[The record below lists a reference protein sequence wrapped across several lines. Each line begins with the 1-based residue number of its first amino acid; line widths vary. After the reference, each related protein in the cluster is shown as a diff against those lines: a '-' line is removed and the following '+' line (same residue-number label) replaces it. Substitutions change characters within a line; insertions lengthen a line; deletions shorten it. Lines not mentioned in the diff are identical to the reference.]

1 MSDANGGPIIRLLDV
16 SKIYRMGEVDVAAL
30 RGVSLDVEAGEL
42 VAIMG
47 ASGSGKSTMM
57 NLLGC
62 LDRPT
67 TGRVLLDGIDV
78 SELGREGLA
87 EIRSSLLGFV
97 FQSFNLLARTS
108 ALENVELPLIYAGV
122 PARARHKRATEALGQ
137 VGLGD
142 RLHHEPS
149 QLSGGQ
155 QQRVA
160 IARALVRRPRLVLAD
175 EPTGNLDSRSSA
187 EVMTLLQGLTS
198 EGITVVLVT
207 HEPDVAACAARVVLV
222 KDGLIV
228 SDERRVPLLA
238 GPLPRDAEVR
248 V

>member
-1 MSDANGGPIIRLLDV
+1 MIRLVEV
-16 SKIYRMGEVDVAAL
+16 SKIYRMGHIDVPAL

-78 SELGREGLA
+78 SKLDREGLA

-122 PARARHKRATEALGQ
+122 PARVRHKRAAEALTQ

-142 RLHHEPS
+142 RLLHEPS

-187 EVMTLLQGLTS
+187 EVMALLQGLTS

-207 HEPDVAACAARVVLV
+207 HDEHLAEAAKRVVHMR
-222 KDGLIV
+222 DGV
-228 SDERRVPLLA
+228 VVDDTRRP
-238 GPLPRDAEVR
+238 
-248 V
+248 

>member
-1 MSDANGGPIIRLLDV
+1 
-16 SKIYRMGEVDVAAL
+16 
-30 RGVSLDVEAGEL
+30 
-42 VAIMG
+42 
-47 ASGSGKSTMM
+47 MM

-67 TGRVLLDGIDV
+67 TGQVLLDGIDV
-78 SELGREGLA
+78 SKLDRDGLA

-122 PARARHKRATEALGQ
+122 PARVRHKRAAEALTQ

-142 RLHHEPS
+142 RLLHEPS

-187 EVMTLLQGLTS
+187 EVMALLQGLTS

-222 KDGLIV
+222 RDGLIV
-228 SDERRVPLLA
+228 SDERRAPLLA
-238 GPLPRDAEVR
+238 DAFPVVAEVR

>member
-1 MSDANGGPIIRLLDV
+1 MIRLLEV
-16 SKIYRMGEVDVAAL
+16 SKIYRMGHIDVPAL

-67 TGRVLLDGIDV
+67 TGQVVLDGIDV
-78 SELGREGLA
+78 SKLDREGLA

-122 PARARHKRATEALGQ
+122 PARVRHKRAAEALTQ

-142 RLHHEPS
+142 RLLHEPS

-160 IARALVRRPRLVLAD
+160 SARALVRRPRLVLAD

-187 EVMTLLQGLTS
+187 EVMALLQGLTS

-228 SDERRVPLLA
+228 SDERRAPLLA
-238 GPLPRDAEVR
+238 GAFPGVAEVR

>member
-1 MSDANGGPIIRLLDV
+1 
-16 SKIYRMGEVDVAAL
+16 
-30 RGVSLDVEAGEL
+30 
-42 VAIMG
+42 
-47 ASGSGKSTMM
+47 MM

-67 TGRVLLDGIDV
+67 TGRVLLDGSDV
-78 SELGREGLA
+78 SGLDREGLA
-87 EIRSSLLGFV
+87 DIRGSLLGFV

-108 ALENVELPLIYAGV
+108 ALENVELPMIYAGV
-122 PARARHKRATEALGQ
+122 PARARHLLATAALIQ

-142 RLHHEPS
+142 RLSHEPS

-160 IARALVRRPRLVLAD
+160 IARALVRRPRVILAD

-187 EVMTLLQGLTS
+187 EVMALLQGLTR

-222 KDGLIV
+222 KDGLIA
-228 SDERRVPLLA
+228 SDDRRA
-238 GPLPRDAEVR
+238 SFAAASTHRDAEAR
-248 V
+248 P

>member
-1 MSDANGGPIIRLLDV
+1 MIRLVEV
-16 SKIYRMGEVDVAAL
+16 SKIYRMGHVDVPAL

-67 TGRVLLDGIDV
+67 TGQVLLDGIDV
-78 SELGREGLA
+78 SKLDREGLA

-122 PARARHKRATEALGQ
+122 PARLRHKRAAEALTQ

-142 RLHHEPS
+142 WLLHAPS

-187 EVMTLLQGLTS
+187 EVMALLQGLTS

-228 SDERRVPLLA
+228 SDERRAPSLA
-238 GPLPRDAEVR
+238 GAVPGVAEVR

>member
-1 MSDANGGPIIRLLDV
+1 VANDGPLIRLEAV
-16 SKIYRMGEVDVAAL
+16 SKIYRMGEVDVPAL

-78 SELGREGLA
+78 SRLDREGLA
-87 EIRSSLLGFV
+87 EIRGSLLGFV

-108 ALENVELPLIYAGV
+108 ALENVELPMIYAGV
-122 PARARHKRATEALGQ
+122 PARARHALATNALIQ

-142 RLHHEPS
+142 RLAHEPS

-160 IARALVRRPRLVLAD
+160 IARALVRRPRLILAD

-187 EVMTLLQGLTS
+187 EVMALLKGLTN

-207 HEPDVAACAARVVLV
+207 HEPDVAACAARVVFV
-222 KDGLIV
+222 KDGLIA
-228 SDERRVPLLA
+228 SDERRGVPVVA
-238 GPLPRDAEVR
+238 PTVAVAEGR
-248 V
+248 P

>member
-1 MSDANGGPIIRLLDV
+1 MIRLVEV
-16 SKIYRMGEVDVAAL
+16 SKIYRMGHVDVPAL

-67 TGRVLLDGIDV
+67 TGQVLLDGIDV
-78 SELGREGLA
+78 SKLDREGLA

-108 ALENVELPLIYAGV
+108 ALENVELPLIYAGG
-122 PARARHKRATEALGQ
+122 PARVRHKRAAEALTQ

-142 RLHHEPS
+142 RLLHEPS

-187 EVMTLLQGLTS
+187 EVMALLQGLTS

-222 KDGLIV
+222 RDGLIV
-228 SDERRVPLLA
+228 SDERRAPLLA
-238 GPLPRDAEVR
+238 DAFPVVAEVR

>member
-1 MSDANGGPIIRLLDV
+1 MIRLEDV
-16 SKIYRMGEVDVAAL
+16 SKIYRMGQIDVAAL
-30 RGVSLDVEAGEL
+30 RGVSLEVEAGEM

-47 ASGSGKSTMM
+47 TSGSGKSTMM

-67 TGRVLLDGIDV
+67 TGRVVLDGTDV
-78 SELGREGLA
+78 SRLDRAKRAQLRGG
-87 EIRSSLLGFV
+87 LLGFV

-108 ALENVELPLIYAGV
+108 ALENVELPMIYARV
-122 PARARHKRATEALGQ
+122 PARERHVRATEALTQ

-142 RLHHEPS
+142 RLSHEPS

-187 EVMTLLQGLTS
+187 EVMALLRGLTS

-207 HEPDVAACAARVVLV
+207 HEPDVAACAERVVLV
-222 KDGLIV
+222 KDGLIA
-228 SDERRVPLLA
+228 SDERRALPPAMAPLA
-238 GPLPRDAEVR
+238 VAEAR
-248 V
+248 P

>member
-1 MSDANGGPIIRLLDV
+1 VPDANDGPMIRLLEV
-16 SKIYRMGEVDVAAL
+16 SKIYRMGHIDVPAL

-78 SELGREGLA
+78 SKLDREGLA

-122 PARARHKRATEALGQ
+122 PARVRHRRAAEALTQ

-142 RLHHEPS
+142 RLLHEPS

-187 EVMTLLQGLTS
+187 EVMALLQGLTA

-228 SDERRVPLLA
+228 SDERRAPLLA
-238 GPLPRDAEVR
+238 EAFPGVAEVQ

>member
-1 MSDANGGPIIRLLDV
+1 VANDGPLIRLQDV
-16 SKIYRMGEVDVAAL
+16 SKIYRMGQVDVPAL
-30 RGVSLDVEAGEL
+30 RGVSLDVEAGEM

-67 TGRVLLDGIDV
+67 TGRVLLDGVDV
-78 SELGREGLA
+78 SALDREGLA
-87 EIRSSLLGFV
+87 KIRSSLLGFV

-108 ALENVELPLIYAGV
+108 ALENVELPLIYAGI
-122 PARARHKRATEALGQ
+122 RARVRHERATEALTQ

-142 RLHHEPS
+142 RLAHEPS

-160 IARALVRRPRLVLAD
+160 IARALVHHPRLILAD

-187 EVMTLLQGLTS
+187 EVMALLQGLTS
-198 EGITVVLVT
+198 QGITVVLVT

-222 KDGLIV
+222 RDGLIA
-228 SDERRVPLLA
+228 SDERRAPPFAAPTRAMA
-238 GPLPRDAEVR
+238 GVR
-248 V
+248 P

>member
-1 MSDANGGPIIRLLDV
+1 MTSSGPLIRLQNA
-16 SKIYRMGEVDVAAL
+16 SKTYRMGQVDVPAL

-67 TGRVLLDGIDV
+67 SGRVLLDGVDV
-78 SELGREGLA
+78 SALDRVGLA
-87 EIRSSLLGFV
+87 KVRGSLLGFV

-122 PARARHKRATEALGQ
+122 PARVRHQRATEALVQ

-142 RLHHEPS
+142 RLTHEPS

-175 EPTGNLDSRSSA
+175 EPTGNLDARSST
-187 EVMTLLQGLTS
+187 EVMALLQGLTS

-207 HEPDVAACAARVVLV
+207 HEPDVAAYAARVVLV
-222 KDGLIV
+222 KDGLIA
-228 SDERRVPLLA
+228 SDERRATLVTAAPRALA
-238 GPLPRDAEVR
+238 GARS
-248 V
+248 

>member
-1 MSDANGGPIIRLLDV
+1 MIRLVEV
-16 SKIYRMGEVDVAAL
+16 SKIYRMGHVDVPAL

-67 TGRVLLDGIDV
+67 TGQVLLDGIDV
-78 SELGREGLA
+78 SKLDREGLA

-122 PARARHKRATEALGQ
+122 PARVRHKRAAEALTQ

-142 RLHHEPS
+142 RLLHEPS

-155 QQRVA
+155 
-160 IARALVRRPRLVLAD
+160 
-175 EPTGNLDSRSSA
+175 
-187 EVMTLLQGLTS
+187 
-198 EGITVVLVT
+198 
-207 HEPDVAACAARVVLV
+207 
-222 KDGLIV
+222 
-228 SDERRVPLLA
+228 
-238 GPLPRDAEVR
+238 
-248 V
+248 

>member
-1 MSDANGGPIIRLLDV
+1 MIRLVEV
-16 SKIYRMGEVDVAAL
+16 SKIYRMGHVDVPAL

-67 TGRVLLDGIDV
+67 TGQVLLDGIDV
-78 SELGREGLA
+78 SKLDRDGLA

-122 PARARHKRATEALGQ
+122 PARVRHKRAAEALTQ

-142 RLHHEPS
+142 RLLHEPS

-187 EVMTLLQGLTS
+187 EVMALLQGLTS

-228 SDERRVPLLA
+228 SDERRAPLLA
-238 GPLPRDAEVR
+238 DAFPVVAEVR

>member
-1 MSDANGGPIIRLLDV
+1 MIRLVEV
-16 SKIYRMGEVDVAAL
+16 SKIYRMGHVDVPAL

-67 TGRVLLDGIDV
+67 TGQVLLDGIDV
-78 SELGREGLA
+78 SKLDREGLA

-122 PARARHKRATEALGQ
+122 PARLRHKRAAEALTQ

-142 RLHHEPS
+142 RLLHEPS

-187 EVMTLLQGLTS
+187 EVMALLQGLTS

-228 SDERRVPLLA
+228 SDERRAPLLA
-238 GPLPRDAEVR
+238 DAFPGVAEVR

>member
-1 MSDANGGPIIRLLDV
+1 VAYDGPLIRLQEV
-16 SKIYRMGEVDVAAL
+16 SKIYRMGQVDVPAL
-30 RGVSLDVEAGEL
+30 RGVSLDVAAGEL

-67 TGRVLLDGIDV
+67 TGRVLLDGVDV
-78 SELGREGLA
+78 SGLDREGLA
-87 EIRSSLLGFV
+87 EIRSGLLGFV

-108 ALENVELPLIYAGV
+108 ALENVELPMIYAGI
-122 PARARHKRATEALGQ
+122 RARVRHERATEALTQ

-142 RLHHEPS
+142 RLSHHPS

-160 IARALVRRPRLVLAD
+160 IARALVRRPRLILAD
-175 EPTGNLDSRSSA
+175 EPTGNLDSRASA
-187 EVMTLLQGLTS
+187 EVMALLQGLTS

-222 KDGLIV
+222 KDGLIE
-228 SDERRVPLLA
+228 SDERRAPVFAAPAVALA
-238 GPLPRDAEVR
+238 AVR
-248 V
+248 Q

>member
-1 MSDANGGPIIRLLDV
+1 MSDDNDGPMIRLLEV
-16 SKIYRMGEVDVAAL
+16 SKIYRMGHIDVPAL

-67 TGRVLLDGIDV
+67 TGQVLLDGIDV
-78 SELGREGLA
+78 SELDRARRA

-122 PARARHKRATEALGQ
+122 PARVRHRRAAEALTQ

-142 RLHHEPS
+142 RLLHEPS

-187 EVMTLLQGLTS
+187 EVMALLQGLTS

-228 SDERRVPLLA
+228 SDERRAPLRADGFPGVP
-238 GPLPRDAEVR
+238 EVR
-248 V
+248 F

>member
-1 MSDANGGPIIRLLDV
+1 MIRLLEV
-16 SKIYRMGEVDVAAL
+16 SKIYRMGHIDVPAL

-67 TGRVLLDGIDV
+67 TGQVLLDGIDV
-78 SELGREGLA
+78 SKLDREGLA

-122 PARARHKRATEALGQ
+122 PARVRHKRAAEALTQ

-142 RLHHEPS
+142 RLLHEPS

-187 EVMTLLQGLTS
+187 EVMALLQGLTS
-198 EGITVVLVT
+198 DGITVVLVT

-222 KDGLIV
+222 KDGLIA
-228 SDERRVPLLA
+228 SDERRAPPLVA
-238 GPLPRDAEVR
+238 PVR
-248 V
+248 GVVEIRP

>member
-1 MSDANGGPIIRLLDV
+1 MIRLVEV
-16 SKIYRMGEVDVAAL
+16 SKIYRMGHVDVPAL

-67 TGRVLLDGIDV
+67 TGQVLLDGIDV
-78 SELGREGLA
+78 SKLDREGLA

-122 PARARHKRATEALGQ
+122 PARVRHKRAAEALTQ

-142 RLHHEPS
+142 RLLHEPS

-187 EVMTLLQGLTS
+187 EVMALLQGLTS

-228 SDERRVPLLA
+228 SDERRAPLLA
-238 GPLPRDAEVR
+238 GAFPGVAEVR